1 MGTGTRLGKRSS
13 PPTRIVGSRENRAGH
28 RTDYYR
34 LDLGGDPLL
43 GEASSRMF
51 RASAE
56 PGQPSK
62 CRSSIRKRFG
72 RRSLP
77 TLLDDLA
84 GLYVLKVVLEHRFA
98 EAQHL

>member
-1 MGTGTRLGKRSS
+1 VGRDPRHPRASWAPG
-13 PPTRIVGSRENRAGH
+13 RIEPLIG
-28 RTDYYR
+28 TDYYR
-34 LDLGGDPLL
+34 LDLGEIPFS
-43 GEASSRMF
+43 ASAFSRMF

-77 TLLDDLA
+77 TFLDDLA

>member
-1 MGTGTRLGKRSS
+1 
-13 PPTRIVGSRENRAGH
+13 
-28 RTDYYR
+28 
-34 LDLGGDPLL
+34 
-43 GEASSRMF
+43 MF